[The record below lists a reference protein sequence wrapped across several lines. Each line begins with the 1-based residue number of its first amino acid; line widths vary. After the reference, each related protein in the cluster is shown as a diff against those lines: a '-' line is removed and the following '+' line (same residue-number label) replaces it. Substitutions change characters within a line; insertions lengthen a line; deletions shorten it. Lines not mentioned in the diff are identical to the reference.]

1 MTWGKSVHGF
11 RAAALAQAALETD
24 LHLIIFDTK
33 NDAIIQYSLLSL
45 RNFVVHEA
53 IPMSDRTANLKEAL
67 QREEQ
72 AKQVEHENYQI
83 LMLHLATLRAGKGV
97 KLQTEVF
104 RNWKASMQERMER
117 TTLSIALAKSQ
128 MS

>member
-1 MTWGKSVHGF
+1 
-11 RAAALAQAALETD
+11 
-24 LHLIIFDTK
+24 
-33 NDAIIQYSLLSL
+33 
-45 RNFVVHEA
+45 
-53 IPMSDRTANLKEAL
+53 MSDRTANLKEAL

-83 LMLHLATLRAGKGV
+83 LMLHLATLRVGKGV

-104 RNWKASMQERMER
+104 HNWKASMQQRMER

>member
-1 MTWGKSVHGF
+1 
-11 RAAALAQAALETD
+11 
-24 LHLIIFDTK
+24 
-33 NDAIIQYSLLSL
+33 
-45 RNFVVHEA
+45 
-53 IPMSDRTANLKEAL
+53 MSDRTANLKEAL